1 MSKISKIKDYIEN
14 NAILKRIMNGI
25 IMGVGGA
32 VISKVLLTL
41 FNIILARVLT
51 VEAYGAYSLINNT
64 VQTFTI
70 FAGAGIGVTLTRYVA
85 LYREKDNKLA
95 GVLIG
100 TLLLI
105 NVLTSMLISILVFIF
120 ADKSVFYDVGQ
131 SFYFRSDSC
140 NYVNHYKYWT
150 SLYDIIVYYV
160 FHVLCTEDWKEW
172 I

>member
-120 ADKSVFYDVGQ
+120 ADKIALMLNSKIQIENLIRITAFTI
-131 SFYFRSDSC
+131 FF
-140 NYVNHYKYWT
+140 T
-150 SLYDIIVYYV
+150 AIVLILQGTLQGFESYIQIV
-160 FHVLCTEDWKEW
+160 KN
-172 I
+172 